1 MKLLDEAV
9 ANNKDPSL
17 KSAFDKLLSMDNVP
31 RKKAKFINFVQNC
44 CHIPSNVVERVW
56 AVLDEV
62 RIKQVQERMKREE
75 ELREKVRLVFVA
87 DC

>member
-62 RIKQVQERMKREE
+62 RTKQVQERMKREE
-75 ELREKVRLVFVA
+75 ELREKV
-87 DC
+87 